1 MWQHKELHE
10 MFRRNGLDESHF
22 YCSTTGTLSSSRSAS
37 KMSTLKHSPMGE
49 SATVCFIIL
58 IVYNSGVLSE
68 KIMKKLLKIVQVQGR

>member
-58 IVYNSGVLSE
+58 IVYNSAVLSK
-68 KIMKKLLKIVQVQGR
+68 KIFKKLLKIEVQGR